1 MTKQRERIL
10 ISVNYLKESFPKN
23 FNPKTAII
31 SEKEFGIERNFKII
45 GGIDYKKIPPV
56 FDCTKIVNPGKILFA
71 KNGNKDIIIL
81 CGRFHFFDG
90 FSMRETAHYIYVLKF
105 LGVQAILSLEET
117 GILNP
122 RFKCGEIALIYDHI
136 NLMGDNP
143 LIGENDSKIG
153 LRFPDMSNAY
163 DKNTYNRIFKIL
175 QDRKMKIN
183 EAVYLGTIG
192 PESETEA
199 EAGFYREIGSDVVG
213 YSFVPEDIAAVH
225 SNIRYCAIG
234 LLARELIADKMME
247 DTRTEKQKEKDKKE
261 NLKKSCS
268 VLNKIIKEI
277 ADKI

>member
-10 ISVNYLKESFPKN
+10 VSVNYLKENFPKN

-31 SEKEFGIERNFKII
+31 SEKDFGIEKNFKII
-45 GGIDYKKIPPV
+45 AGIDFKKIPPV
-56 FDCTKIVNPGKILFA
+56 FEFTKILNPGKILFA
-71 KNGNKDIIIL
+71 KNGSKDILIL

-90 FSMRETAHYIYVLKF
+90 FSMRESAHFIYVLKF
-105 LGVQAILSLEET
+105 LGVQTILAIEET
-117 GILNP
+117 GLLNP

-143 LIGENDSKIG
+143 LIGENDAKIG

-163 DKNTYNRIFKIL
+163 DKNTYDRIFKIL
-175 QDRKMKIN
+175 QEKKMRIN

-213 YSFVPEDIAAVH
+213 YSLVPEDIAAVH
-225 SNIRYCAIG
+225 SNLRYCAIG
-234 LLARELIADKMME
+234 LLTRELITDKMME

-261 NLKKSCS
+261 NLKKSLA
-268 VLNKIIKEI
+268 VLNKVIKEI
-277 ADKI
+277 TDKI